1 MAESKKLKM
10 AETEDKRFRMIVAV
24 NLISAVILMLF
35 VSTMLLV
42 VTYSIY
48 GFSLI
53 QFAMTIIFI
62 LLFFV
67 IFKMVVKRSII

>member
-10 AETEDKRFRMIVAV
+10 AEPEDKRFRMIVAV

>member
-1 MAESKKLKM
+1 MVESKKLKM